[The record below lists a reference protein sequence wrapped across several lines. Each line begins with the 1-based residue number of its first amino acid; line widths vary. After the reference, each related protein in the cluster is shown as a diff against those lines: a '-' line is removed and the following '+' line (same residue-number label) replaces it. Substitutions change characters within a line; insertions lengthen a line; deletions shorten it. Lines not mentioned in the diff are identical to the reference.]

1 MDVRLKETYELSIL
15 GNNPAQTATTNQ
27 HTKHEYLV
35 FTVCPSLRFQKPCMQ
50 QINGLT
56 ELKKKCFR
64 RINELKLFITGREK
78 IFSICQKTYKIS

>member
-35 FTVCPSLRFQKPCMQ
+35 FTVCRFLLCQ
-50 QINGLT
+50 QI
-56 ELKKKCFR
+56 
-64 RINELKLFITGREK
+64 RIITLIYSQGWTQLFVVGVGFFIERFE
-78 IFSICQKTYKIS
+78 S